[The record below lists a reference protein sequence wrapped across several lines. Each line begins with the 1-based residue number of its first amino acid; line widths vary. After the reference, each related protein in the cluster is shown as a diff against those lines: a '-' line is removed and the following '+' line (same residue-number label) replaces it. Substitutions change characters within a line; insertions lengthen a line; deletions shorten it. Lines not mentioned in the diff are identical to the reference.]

1 MTALGT
7 RAVELLVIDRAPGV
21 AVAKRATIL
30 DTRQRFNADQKG
42 ANLGL
47 SVASGFV
54 QLLGGR
60 LRFEDPP
67 SGGLTV
73 VLE

>member
-1 MTALGT
+1 
-7 RAVELLVIDRAPGV
+7 
-21 AVAKRATIL
+21 VAKRATIL